1 MNCRDRSAGMNMKK
15 SLLLTALLL
24 TAALRADFF
33 RLDKDPAADLPAD
46 KLYPAGR
53 IFPITGFS
61 PPDGL
66 DLNRFGF
73 SLAGP
78 AYGGETGMINL
89 AKRPEISTMPLVWQL
104 NVTYKGRAMN
114 GVQSFEAIYK
124 SKEAIDWTEM
134 EKSMTRAVELGLKTA
149 GNRIWLWAVTPEE
162 LRWWKPDEMEYLRRF
177 AAVIRR
183 VDKKQRMVWM
193 YIPGHYGKT
202 SLDHY
207 TGILDVLAQGYY
219 PRHGKTELV
228 WCRNHSENL
237 RDAAAD
243 SPRKPLVGIV
253 PGMYIQPTRQDTDAI
268 CTWVR
273 HDVFVPL
280 IHGAKLVIIFSLAE
294 RRNFNAHGE
303 YFFAYSDIAKKLTAP
318 GGIGEV
324 ILFGKVENDLHFTVT
339 SGPAETAYKVTD
351 RKTRKPV
358 VKKVYPTL
366 VWRDLRHSS
375 GRFCVAAS
383 SNPQPVTAELSG
395 LPPGTTA
402 VYNAEN
408 GELLGKTSNGK
419 FTLHFGGYE
428 VKILQFKQ

>member
-1 MNCRDRSAGMNMKK
+1 MKK
-15 SLLLTALLL
+15 VLFFLLLLTSVV
-24 TAALRADFF
+24 RADFF
-33 RLDKDPAADLPAD
+33 QLDKDPAAALPAD
-46 KLYPAGR
+46 KLYPHGR
-53 IFPITGFS
+53 IFPFTGFS

-66 DLNRFGF
+66 DLRRFGH

-78 AYGGETGMINL
+78 TYGGTEGMLKL
-89 AKRPEISTMPLVWQL
+89 AARPEISDMPLIWQL
-104 NVTYKGRAMN
+104 NVTYKGREME
-114 GVQSFEAIYK
+114 GVKSFEELYK
-124 SKEAIDWTEM
+124 RNETINWAEM
-134 EKSMTRAVELGLKTA
+134 EKSMVQAVELGLKTA
-149 GNRIWLWAVTPEE
+149 GDRIYIWAVTPEE
-162 LRWWKPDEMEYLRRF
+162 LRWWKNEEMEYLRRF

-183 VDKKQRMVWM
+183 LDKKQRMVWM

-202 SLDHY
+202 SLDRY
-207 TGILDVLAQGYY
+207 TPTLDVLAQGYY

-228 WCRNHSENL
+228 WCRAHSENL

-243 SPRKPLVGIV
+243 NPRKPMVGIV
-253 PGMYIQPTRQDTDAI
+253 PGMYIQPTRQDAQAI
-268 CTWVR
+268 RTWIR

-324 ILFGKVENDLHFTVT
+324 LLFGKVENDLRFTVT
-339 SGPAETAYKVTD
+339 SGPAETAYTVTD
-351 RKTRKPV
+351 RKTRKKV

-375 GRFCVAAS
+375 GRYCLVAS
-383 SNPQPVTAELSG
+383 SNSRPVKAELSG
-395 LPPGTTA
+395 LPQTAAA
-402 VYNAEN
+402 VYNAET

-419 FTLHFGGYE
+419 FPLDFGGYE
-428 VKILQFKQ
+428 VKILQFKSAE